1 MACGHKDGCTPRHVF
16 LGECGCTRVDWSGYL
31 QRLERAVGA
40 VEKLVPR
47 VELDASVPLA
57 RWCPCRRL
65 VRGAWEAV
73 QQRRTGGQASAEG
86 WRALLM
92 VAAGLLPGS
101 LGAESLEERARW
113 QLEAAVARA
122 VVELQQVM
130 VELLHSFR
138 MATRSAVGRKT
149 EALEG
154 WLERQRRRRAVRTR
168 MRKLL
173 QLWAVRRRLERKRRL
188 ETLADTVV
196 AAQVAAA
203 EDGRRK
209 TARMGAE
216 AARTRAGGLHR
227 VGVYDE
233 KRGRK
238 AAFGWEAGIC
248 GGRVC
253 AGW

>member
-1 MACGHKDGCTPRHVF
+1 MF
-16 LGECGCTRVDWSGYL
+16 M
-31 QRLERAVGA
+31 RA
-40 VEKLVPR
+40 PN
-47 VELDASVPLA
+47 DQ
-57 RWCPCRRL
+57 
-65 VRGAWEAV
+65 V
-73 QQRRTGGQASAEG
+73 QY
-86 WRALLM
+86 

-154 WLERQRRRRAVRTR
+154 WWERQRRRRAVRTR

-203 EDGRRK
+203 EAGGV
-209 TARMGAE
+209 AEIE
-216 AARTRAGGLHR
+216 AAGSELATRRFRQPGEEELSEII
-227 VGVYDE
+227 VDPTL
-233 KRGRK
+233 
-238 AAFGWEAGIC
+238 
-248 GGRVC
+248 
-253 AGW
+253 